1 MTTIDHDHNF
11 KNLFQDFPKEA
22 LEWIL
27 PEVLETYGPVREIE
41 FLRQEPRKRQL
52 ADGHLVLDMP
62 ILFRF
67 DDAEIILWLVEFQE
81 DKKRFSIYKL
91 LRYTTDMAEEHPEA
105 LVIPTVLFTD
115 RKNWRKGVPEEI
127 DHRFNNR
134 TFLHFEYVLFRLFD
148 ANAKD
153 HYDSDNPLVRI
164 LLPKMRYPKEER
176 GEVFRRALIGLFQL
190 ASLPMSE
197 KYAPFID
204 TYANVPEQERKEILQ
219 DLAEKEEVPMIS
231 TIDYFEERGVQKG
244 IHKGESRILSRM
256 MAKKFGISPEMA
268 QSSVENL
275 SSEALEELSDRILD
289 WNSFEEVQRWIEQR
303 EPDSSSRP

>member
-1 MTTIDHDHNF
+1 MTTIDHDQNF

-27 PEVLETYGPVREIE
+27 PEVLETYGPIRKIK

-105 LVIPTVLFTD
+105 LVIPAVLFTD

-148 ANAKD
+148 VNAKD
-153 HYDSDNPLVRI
+153 HYDSSNPLVRI
-164 LLPKMRYPKEER
+164 LLPKMRYPEEER
-176 GEVFRRALIGLFQL
+176 GEVFRRALMGLFQL
-190 ASLPMSE
+190 ASIALFE
-197 KYAPFID
+197 KYVDFID
-204 TYANVPEQERKEILQ
+204 TYAGLP
-219 DLAEKEEVPMIS
+219 D
-231 TIDYFEERGVQKG
+231 EEREDIFREMAAEEELPVITFKQFFTEKG
-244 IHKGESRILSRM
+244 IQQGEMRAISRM
-256 MAKKFGISPEMA
+256 VAKKFNVSAETVMGE
-268 QSSVENL
+268 
-275 SSEALEELSDRILD
+275 LEQLPSATIRDLEDRVFEWD
-289 WNSFEEVQRWIEQR
+289 SFDQLQAWLEKQHRG
-303 EPDSSSRP
+303 PSA